1 MANANLLIT
10 VHNSMLEREF
20 EIDGVVQQ
28 LFRDRSGEM
37 GEGTTLSLPS
47 DSITHTD
54 AADTLSEL
62 RGTTATELAW
72 GTPTIMSAEK
82 SDLTADT
89 GYAFFEALSD
99 SVRQTIRPDLLSE
112 SARQHGRL
120 YANNLSTLCYSKM
133 TGATIAAANTEE
145 YTTTSRQLGQRRAPG
160 KGAQGAGANPDA
172 DEPRGRAQDGPFC
185 VDELRDA
192 CSSFS
197 RGSAPTTSTF
207 PAPSTT
213 G

>member
-1 MANANLLIT
+1 MANADLLVI

-37 GEGTTLSLPS
+37 GEGTTLSLPT

-82 SDLTADT
+82 SDLVPPTPGTLSLKPCRTAC
-89 GYAFFEALSD
+89 GF
-99 SVRQTIRPDLLSE
+99 TIRPDLLSE

-145 YTTTSRQLGQRRAPG
+145 YTTTSPPT
-160 KGAQGAGANPDA
+160 GAT
-172 DEPRGRAQDGPFC
+172 PRTRK
-185 VDELRDA
+185 R
-192 CSSFS
+192 FS
-197 RGSAPTTSTF
+197 RRWSKSRC
-207 PAPSTT
+207 
-213 G
+213 